1 MSAFDYIC
9 DGQIS
14 LFDIICSPDEQ
25 KIPPILLNVGQVIY
39 RVRRGDIIKYNV
51 YDEKSWLCGDGDRGY
66 RLKIKDGCYGVA
78 LNSRLGVDIFTEYKV
93 ASEVAE
99 AYINSHEVILG
110 ENIKADEV
118 IAYRYIR
125 ECDNREMKAFY
136 ARIGS
141 GLLYVKEFMTY
152 EHIIDDT
159 AKNIKKFMEQQ
170 EFKYDQ
176 PEQFDYIPKFKNMYP
191 CRKDDGWMYAVS
203 EYRGCV

>member
-1 MSAFDYIC
+1 MI
-9 DGQIS
+9 GQINM
-14 LFDIICSPDEQ
+14 FDIINPAEEI
-25 KIPPILLNVGQVIY
+25 KEPPILLSIGQTVY
-39 RVRRGDIIKYNV
+39 KVLRGDVIKYTV
-51 YDEKSWLCGDGDRGY
+51 YDEKSWICGDNDRGY
-66 RLKIKDGCYGVA
+66 RLKVKGGCYGVT
-78 LNSRLGVDIFTEYKV
+78 LNSRLGIETFTEYKS
-93 ASEVAE
+93 AKEVAE
-99 AYINSHEVILG
+99 AYINNHNVMIG
-110 ENIKADEV
+110 AKIKASEV

-191 CRKDDGWMYAVS
+191 CRKDVDWMYAPA
-203 EYRGCV
+203 EYSGCI